1 MKKMNLKFAPAPRKL
16 SLHKDTYMGRLKASS
31 TPGPTADNHA
41 LTAASRLSE
50 NSSLPAD
57 TPVLPSHRL
66 PDSVAALHIPE
77 NFLAHLLLKHCFYLE
92 IFTLKEIA
100 ERLKLPA
107 AITVQLIDYLRREK
121 YIEIR
126 GSSGLTGGVT
136 AISQAYR
143 YSLSDSGKH
152 RAAHLFEFDSY
163 VGPAPVTLEEYWLQ
177 VEAQTVQ
184 NCRIS
189 QKRLREG
196 FQGLVISESLFDQLG
211 PAVVSGKPIFIYG
224 PPGNGK
230 TTIAMRLGALWD
242 DYIMIPYAIY
252 VEGNIVRVFDE
263 ASHHRV
269 PLPPDFYLKADS
281 RWVACQR
288 PAVLVG
294 GEMTLEMLDLA
305 FNPILKYYE
314 APLQLKANN
323 GLFIVDDFGR
333 QRTAP
338 QEMLNRWIIP
348 MENRRDFLCLH
359 TGHKFTIP
367 FDQLIIFST
376 NLPPESLVDGAFLR
390 RLRHKIKIDH
400 ITPDQFKTIFRM
412 TCEKYGV
419 QHDPGI
425 ADYLI
430 DNYFVSLD
438 RPIDACTAR
447 DLIEHIIDISRFE
460 ELPPQLSQANID
472 RACNNYFVN

>member
-1 MKKMNLKFAPAPRKL
+1 MAWLK
-16 SLHKDTYMGRLKASS
+16 
-31 TPGPTADNHA
+31 
-41 LTAASRLSE
+41 
-50 NSSLPAD
+50 NSSLEEPTPAAAAASSVTQAGRD
-57 TPVLPSHRL
+57 KSSSADESPCLPSHRL
-66 PDSVAALHIPE
+66 PDTVESLKIPE

-92 IFTLKEIA
+92 VFTLKEICD
-100 ERLKLPA
+100 RLRLPA
-107 AITVQLIDYLRREK
+107 AITMHLIDYLRREK
-121 YIEIR
+121 YVEIR
-126 GSSGLTGGVT
+126 GSSSLNGGVT
-136 AISQAYR
+136 SISQAYR
-143 YSLSDSGKH
+143 YSLSDTGKQ

-163 VGPAPVTLEEYWLQ
+163 VGPAPVTLEDYWTQ

-189 QKRLREG
+189 QNRLREG
-196 FQGLVISESLFDQLG
+196 FQGLVISPGLFDQLG

-230 TTIAMRLGALWD
+230 TTISMRLGSLWD
-242 DYIMIPYAIY
+242 DTIMIPYAIY
-252 VEGNIVRVFDE
+252 VEGNIIRVYDE
-263 ASHHRV
+263 ATHHRLPV
-269 PLPPDFYLKADS
+269 PADFYLKADG
-281 RWVACQR
+281 RWVACRR
-288 PAVLVG
+288 PTMLVG
-294 GEMTLEMLDLA
+294 GEMSLEMLDLA

-400 ITPDQFKTIFRM
+400 ITPDQFQHIFRM
-412 TCEKYGV
+412 TCEKYGL
-419 QHDPGI
+419 QHHLDI
-425 ADYLI
+425 TEYLI
-430 DNYFVSLD
+430 DNYFLQVD

-447 DLIEHIIDISRFE
+447 DLIEHIMDISRFE
-460 ELPPQLSQANID
+460 EVPPQLSKENID
-472 RACNNYFVN
+472 RACANYFVN